1 MNMLQ
6 AIWHELMTPTEGI
19 TGMLFEKFG
28 IPFIFI
34 ELTVNMLLFTTIL
47 DIKATKKQR
56 TLYVIL
62 FSIIACFIN
71 FILDKPYSSYIN
83 MLVCPLLVY
92 FIFKVNIIKSILA
105 EIVPL
110 IISTPLELL
119 FVKIFSIL
127 FNADYDDAFNI
138 PILRMYIA
146 LTIYI
151 VMHLIYV
158 LIKHLKYKFI
168 LTDTLSRKNKIIIAL
183 NSIMGIII
191 ISTQFYVFCYYS
203 DNLPFLVCLFSIL
216 GICAYFFINIYSLTK
231 TMKLELTNQNL
242 EQAQDYNN
250 TLKLLYDDI
259 RTFRHDF
266 GNIMQAISGY
276 IDTENIE
283 GLKKYY
289 KQLQLDCEDVK
300 SLEMLNPTT
309 IDNPAVYSI
318 LTSKFHKAS
327 DLGITMKIHVSLKL
341 STLNMKIYEF
351 TRILGILLDNAI
363 EACENCDD
371 KIINLE
377 IRRDEKCP
385 RQLLLIQNTYYNK
398 DVDLG
403 RINEKG
409 YTSKTDKSKPHG
421 LGLWEVQKLL
431 KKSKNLNLYTTKDS
445 LFFTQ
450 QLEIYDK

>member
-1 MNMLQ
+1 MNILQ
-6 AIWHELMTPTEGI
+6 AIWHELMTPNEGI
-19 TGMLFEKFG
+19 TGILFNDLG
-28 IPFIFI
+28 IPIIFI

-47 DIKATKKQR
+47 DIKATLKRKY
-56 TLYVIL
+56 LYVLVAFFVSCCSNLL
-62 FSIIACFIN
+62 F
-71 FILDKPYSSYIN
+71 DKPISSYIN
-83 MLVCPLLVY
+83 MLAYPVIIYC
-92 FIFKVNIIKSILA
+92 IFNTSILKSVFA
-105 EIVPL
+105 ALIPI

-119 FVKIFSIL
+119 FVKFFSII
-127 FNADYDDAFNI
+127 FNTTYENSFPI
-138 PILRMYIA
+138 PLYRIYIS
-146 LTIYI
+146 LTIY
-151 VMHLIYV
+151 LIMFIIFL
-158 LIKHLKYKFI
+158 LIKRLKYKFI
-168 LTDTLSRKNKIIIAL
+168 FSDELSTKNKIVIFI
-183 NSIMGIII
+183 NSIIGILIVC
-191 ISTQFYVFCYYS
+191 TQFYVFCYYS
-203 DNLPFLVCLFSIL
+203 SNLPFLVCLLSIL
-216 GICAYFFINIYSLTK
+216 GICAYFFISIFSLFK
-231 TMKLELTNQNL
+231 TTKLELTSQDL

-266 GNIMQAISGY
+266 GNIMQAINGY
-276 IDTENIE
+276 IDTNNMD

-300 SLEMLNPTT
+300 SLEMLNPTI
-309 IDNPAVYSI
+309 IDSPAVYSI

-327 DLGITMKIHVSLKL
+327 DLGITMKIHISLKL
-341 STLNMKIYEF
+341 STLNMKVYEF

-363 EACENCDD
+363 EACEKCDD

-377 IRRDEKCP
+377 IRRDEKSP

-398 DVDLG
+398 DVDLE

-409 YTSKTDKSKPHG
+409 YTSKSDKSKPHG